1 MKSLR
6 KLYLKS
12 NNIPDVIF
20 KCISFMKNLELF
32 EFKYN
37 IEDGIKCLSP
47 LICCRLE
54 NNKTNMIVKALGSSE
69 NKDLDLEL
77 KHRIELIL
85 FEMIA
90 KSN

>member
-1 MKSLR
+1 
-6 KLYLKS
+6 
-12 NNIPDVIF
+12 
-20 KCISFMKNLELF
+20 MKNLGLF

>member
-1 MKSLR
+1 
-6 KLYLKS
+6 
-12 NNIPDVIF
+12 
-20 KCISFMKNLELF
+20 MKNLGLF

-69 NKDLDLEL
+69 NKEDLEL